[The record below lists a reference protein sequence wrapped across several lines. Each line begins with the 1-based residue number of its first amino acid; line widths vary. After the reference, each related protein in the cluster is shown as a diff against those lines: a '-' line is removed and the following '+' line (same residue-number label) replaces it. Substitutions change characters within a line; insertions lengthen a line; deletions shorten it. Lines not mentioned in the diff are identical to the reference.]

1 MFLSRII
8 RNVREELKCIELP
21 YNGEVNIFKM
31 KDDIVFV
38 NFEGSE
44 NKYFIEYSVN
54 GSLGS
59 KYNNKLIMENN
70 GIKTGVIK
78 GSENI
83 IVYEDYVYGD
93 DYRVA
98 NEEDFKSEVF
108 VKYLAKWYKKFHSI
122 KDLKGGNYF
131 DCFCKENILKVKEKY
146 NLVNNK
152 FIEYVE
158 RNFDNIN
165 LKFRRTKNCFAVS
178 DISMKNIVVSKK
190 NPELLVIDFNEVNK
204 GNCSMDITSVFK
216 FLDEEM
222 QKVFYEEYGI
232 ISEEEFVV
240 TDVVMSLVKLFLL
253 IETQNNVSE
262 ISDCLNAVTS
272 EKMYEKV
279 KLLVNWY

>member
-1 MFLSRII
+1 
-8 RNVREELKCIELP
+8 
-21 YNGEVNIFKM
+21 
-31 KDDIVFV
+31 
-38 NFEGSE
+38 
-44 NKYFIEYSVN
+44 
-54 GSLGS
+54 
-59 KYNNKLIMENN
+59 
-70 GIKTGVIK
+70 
-78 GSENI
+78 
-83 IVYEDYVYGD
+83 
-93 DYRVA
+93 
-98 NEEDFKSEVF
+98 
-108 VKYLAKWYKKFHSI
+108 
-122 KDLKGGNYF
+122 
-131 DCFCKENILKVKEKY
+131 
-146 NLVNNK
+146 
-152 FIEYVE
+152 
-158 RNFDNIN
+158 
-165 LKFRRTKNCFAVS
+165 
-178 DISMKNIVVSKK
+178 MKNIVVSKK